1 MATYSIKDLERLS
14 GIKAHTLRIW
24 EKRYGVLDP
33 DRTDT
38 NIRSYCDKDLRRIL
52 NISILNKNGYKISKI
67 AALGDHERE
76 KLVLE
81 ITRQKQSVPENAFD
95 QLIIHMMNLNEK
107 GFNTVFQDLIDT
119 NGIEETFRKV
129 IFPFLERIGVLW
141 QVGTIIPAQEHFISN
156 LIRQKLITAIDALPY
171 PDSAKVEAVL
181 FLPEHYLHELGLLF
195 YHYYLKKKGVK
206 SIYLGQAVPY
216 DDIVLTM
223 QKFEPK
229 YSVSSWV
236 APVAIELMDGFFKK
250 LDRALEKNDIVVEH
264 LCGGSQVQQYSK
276 ELKSEVKFI
285 SNSSSI
291 DNYIK

>member
-171 PDSAKVEAVL
+171 PDSDKVEAVL
-181 FLPEHYLHELGLLF
+181 FLPEHDLHELGLLF

-216 DDIVLTM
+216 DDIVLTI

-229 YSVSSWV
+229 YSISSWV